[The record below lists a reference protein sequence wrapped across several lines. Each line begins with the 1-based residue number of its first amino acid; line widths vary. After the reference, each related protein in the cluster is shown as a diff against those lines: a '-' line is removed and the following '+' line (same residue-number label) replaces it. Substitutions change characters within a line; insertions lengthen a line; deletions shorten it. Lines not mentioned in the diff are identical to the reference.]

1 MVLEA
6 AGSRLNTVVRRGTR
20 ACARRRETEGVRGGP
35 VEVAY
40 PPRARASRHTHTH
53 ILTNPS
59 HPLSITHAR
68 V

>member
-20 ACARRRETEGVRGGP
+20 ACARKGDGGVPGGP